1 MSFQKLAKEE
11 KTQKNKIEESSS
23 EIEDNSTNFI
33 NSSHHYYLRKK
44 KPIKLNSNKILGKKR
59 IRSSYNKKK
68 KKKIK
73 IESLNKERKKNEKTI
88 KNMEKNNSQSL
99 LNLMLYIDKKIDNK
113 IEKKYCNKRKMT
125 NEERKTLLINIK
137 EKINKLSL
145 DQIIIIQR
153 KYFKNIQN
161 ENEVNLDLL
170 SLSEPEL
177 NRLIID
183 IESFISNNSLTTGF
197 IPYSEQIKMAKKNSM
212 QNQKYVSIFK
222 KNNNDDSS
230 FLDNED
236 DSESLSEID
245 KTESLNVNTNF
256 ETEDE

>member
-1 MSFQKLAKEE
+1 MSFQKSAKEE

-23 EIEDNSTNFI
+23 EIEENSTNII
-33 NSSHHYYLRKK
+33 NSNHHYYLRKK

-59 IRSSYNKKK
+59 IRSNNKKK

-145 DQIIIIQR
+145 EQIIIIQR
-153 KYFKNIQN
+153 KYFKTIQK

-177 NRLIID
+177 NRLVID
-183 IESFISNNSLTTGF
+183 IESFISNNSLTANF
-197 IPYSEQIKMAKKNSM
+197 IPYSEQIKIAKKNSM

-245 KTESLNVNTNF
+245 KTESQNVNTNF

>member
-1 MSFQKLAKEE
+1 MSFQKSAKEE

-23 EIEDNSTNFI
+23 EIEENSTNII
-33 NSSHHYYLRKK
+33 NSNHHYYLRKK
-44 KPIKLNSNKILGKKR
+44 KPIKLKSNKILGKKR
-59 IRSSYNKKK
+59 IRSNNKKK

-145 DQIIIIQR
+145 EQIIIIQR
-153 KYFKNIQN
+153 KYFKTIQK

-183 IESFISNNSLTTGF
+183 IESFISNNSLTAGF
-197 IPYSEQIKMAKKNSM
+197 IPYSEQIKIAKKNSM

-245 KTESLNVNTNF
+245 KTESQNVNTNF

>member
-1 MSFQKLAKEE
+1 MSFQKSAKEE

-23 EIEDNSTNFI
+23 EIEENSTNII
-33 NSSHHYYLRKK
+33 NSNHHYYLRKK

-59 IRSSYNKKK
+59 IRSNNKKK

-125 NEERKTLLINIK
+125 NEERKKLLINIK

-145 DQIIIIQR
+145 EQIIIIQR
-153 KYFKNIQN
+153 KYFKTIQK

-177 NRLIID
+177 NRLVID
-183 IESFISNNSLTTGF
+183 IESFISNNSLTANF
-197 IPYSEQIKMAKKNSM
+197 IPYSEQIKIAKKNSM
-212 QNQKYVSIFK
+212 ENKKYVSIFK

-245 KTESLNVNTNF
+245 KTESQNVNTNF